1 MSGPVKPPITAALLA
16 PTISAS
22 EPNCG
27 PARASR
33 RPPPRRPPCASSAT
47 GPALPVPREDE
58 GVVRVEVVIERGP
71 PAWIEATNDAAAAR
85 RHYHRRPLRVYLPV
99 EICCAPPVY
108 RSFVHP
114 PQAPPFEDGAVE

>member
-27 PARASR
+27 PAKDR
-33 RPPPRRPPCASSAT
+33 RLAAHLAHLLPR
-47 GPALPVPREDE
+47 ALPVPREDE

-108 RSFVHP
+108 
-114 PQAPPFEDGAVE
+114 